1 MFLGEGLELVE
12 SDDRIEEVVIHQE
25 DDAGPAFKVSVRIL
39 PIKEYRSVFAKLNN
53 QNTTG
58 GARQSQAAQDKVD
71 RDYLTRVVKGWS
83 GLTLDNW
90 EAIVRDGKKIT
101 GAKADE
107 MRKKNYEIPH
117 SDDLSFYLYR
127 NTWPQDYGNKVFDV
141 VQAGATEDEEAE
153 AEVKKA

>member
-12 SDDRIEEVVIHQE
+12 SEDRIEEVVIHQE
-25 DDAGPAFKVSVRIL
+25 DDAGPAFKVLVRIL

-53 QNTTG
+53 TSTG

-83 GLTLDNW
+83 GLTIANW

-101 GAKADE
+101 GVKADQ
-107 MRKKNYEIPH
+107 MRKSNYEIPH

-127 NTWPQDYGNKVFDV
+127 NTWPADYGNKVFDT
-141 VQAGATEDEEAE
+141 VQAGANEQEQEEAE
-153 AEVKKA
+153 AKKA